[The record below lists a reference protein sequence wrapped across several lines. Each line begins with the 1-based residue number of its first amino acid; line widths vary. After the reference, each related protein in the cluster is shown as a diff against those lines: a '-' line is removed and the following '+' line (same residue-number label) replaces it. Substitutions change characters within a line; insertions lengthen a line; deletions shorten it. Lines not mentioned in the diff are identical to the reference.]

1 MHLCQR
7 SSQVLLE
14 TAKKL
19 ARQSAAATSRRW
31 LWTPSP
37 ELTASST
44 VESVKEEFR
53 NIGGGYV
60 FLNTSDVHTL
70 GIARLCFGNPFRK
83 NAISGRMMADLHD
96 ALVEL
101 QNLSRNTDNNESC
114 VKAVVFMSDDP
125 TFFCS
130 GGDLDTVRAIL
141 NHEGGYKM
149 ATLMQDVHWRLAFSD
164 FLTVALV
171 RGRAIGGGAEL
182 TTATDLRV
190 FSPDAS
196 LSFVQS
202 SMSISTGWGGGSRLA
217 AIVGRRS
224 ALRLLLEKGSR
235 VNPIEAKE
243 IGLCDHI
250 TEHAGQEAY
259 DEAESWVRNQFLTT
273 GSEVIKAIKSTV
285 SDCDKRL
292 LKDSWEN
299 EKIEFARLWAGP
311 GHTKAM
317 KLNIKH

>member
-1 MHLCQR
+1 MMQ
-7 SSQVLLE
+7 
-14 TAKKL
+14 
-19 ARQSAAATSRRW
+19 
-31 LWTPSP
+31 
-37 ELTASST
+37 T
-44 VESVKEEFR
+44 VINGKQ
-53 NIGGGYV
+53 NH
-60 FLNTSDVHTL
+60 N
-70 GIARLCFGNPFRK
+70 
-83 NAISGRMMADLHD
+83 SGRMMADLHD

-101 QNLSRNTDNNESC
+101 QNLSRTTDNNETC

-224 ALRLLLEKGSR
+224 ALRLLLEKGG
-235 VNPIEAKE
+235 VYFPAP
-243 IGLCDHI
+243 
-250 TEHAGQEAY
+250 TEPTNFKTIHKNAN
-259 DEAESWVRNQFLTT
+259 V
-273 GSEVIKAIKSTV
+273 
-285 SDCDKRL
+285 
-292 LKDSWEN
+292 
-299 EKIEFARLWAGP
+299 
-311 GHTKAM
+311 
-317 KLNIKH
+317 